1 MASLALDT
9 RGKAK
14 KKKGWVRQVPL
25 FLMTVPALA
34 YLLINNYIP
43 ICGLFIA
50 FKNIDFSKGIFAS
63 DWIGLKNFT
72 YLFRTEDAFII
83 TRNTILYNV
92 AFIVLNIIV
101 CLAVAIMLSEVTKKI
116 CMKFYQTV
124 LLLPH
129 LISIIIIAYIVYA
142 FLNSDTGFIN
152 NSILEPLG
160 KEPISFY
167 SEPKYWPWILIL
179 VNVWKTM
186 GYTSIIYFSSILGID
201 RSLYEA
207 AEVDGAGKLKQIW
220 YITLPLL
227 KPTVIT
233 LTLMNVGRIFYSDFG
248 LFLQVPMNQGAL
260 FSVTNTIDTYV
271 YRALMLNNDIGMA
284 SAAGLYQS
292 VVGFILVLAANTIVR
307 KIDADNALF

>member
-1 MASLALDT
+1 MKSNQGEL
-9 RGKAK
+9 RINK
-14 KKKGWVRQVPL
+14 KKTNWKAQLPL
-25 FLMTVPALA
+25 LLMTVPGML
-34 YLLINNYIP
+34 YLFLNNYIP

-50 FKNIDFSKGIFAS
+50 FKDIDYSKGIFKS
-63 DWIGLKNFT
+63 DWNGFENFK

-83 TRNTILYNV
+83 TRNTILYNLT
-92 AFIVLNIIV
+92 FIVLNVVICV
-101 CLAVAIMLSEVTKKI
+101 AVAIMLSEVSKKFM
-116 CMKFYQTV
+116 MKFYQTA

-152 NSILEPLG
+152 HSIQGALG
-160 KEPISFY
+160 NEPINFY
-167 SEPKYWPWILIL
+167 AESKYWPFIL
-179 VNVWKTM
+179 VIVQVWKTM
-186 GYTSIIYFSSILGID
+186 GYTSIIYFSAILGID

-207 AEVDGAGKLKQIW
+207 AVVDGAGKMKQIF

-227 KPTVIT
+227 RPTIIT
-233 LTLMNVGRIFYSDFG
+233 LVLMNVGRIFYSDFG

-271 YRALMLNNDIGMA
+271 YRALLLNNDIGMA

-292 VVGFILVLAANTIVR
+292 IVGFILVLGANLMVR
-307 KIDADNALF
+307 KMDPDNALF